1 MYDFHTHILPEMD
14 DGSKSVDMSI
24 AMLKKS
30 KDDGITNIALTP
42 HFYATSEDPQMFLK
56 RRTHAFDLLRPVIEK
71 GGLEDLRLI
80 LGAEVAYYRGMGR
93 SEQLTTLCFG
103 KSNAVMVEMPF
114 SQWTEREIRDIEDIR
129 NELGLKVIIAH
140 IERYIT
146 WQKPDLVDAL
156 RLDAKA
162 MIQSNAEYFLTR
174 KTRRKA
180 AKLLKERKINLLGS
194 DCHNMTTRPPNLGQ
208 ALEFLEDKVDLRNV
222 QNLSETIFMAGDGT
236 G

>member
-1 MYDFHTHILPEMD
+1 M
-14 DGSKSVDMSI
+14 
-24 AMLKKS
+24 
-30 KDDGITNIALTP
+30 
-42 HFYATSEDPQMFLK
+42 
-56 RRTHAFDLLRPVIEK
+56 
-71 GGLEDLRLI
+71 I

-114 SQWTEREIRDIEDIR
+114 SQWTEREIRDIEDIH